1 VAVGAARPPASR
13 TSAVTDPDDRVT
25 GRRYLT
31 EEQYVDDRNL
41 AARQSIYAF
50 QWPFIDLHAWV
61 LDVANL
67 RGDERV
73 LEVGCGNG
81 SYLRA
86 LRQRGHRGTVVGL
99 DLSIGML
106 SPARAFAVGVVNAD
120 VQALPA
126 LDAGVDIV
134 LAPHMLY
141 HVPDLGAAV
150 AELRRVLRPDGRAMV
165 VTNSVEHLRELDA
178 LILASV
184 EAVTGERPEP
194 LLGEA
199 IRFKVENGADVL
211 RTAFTDVELHRAGS
225 ELVLDDAEPVV
236 AYAASTRL
244 LIGGEAHADAVLADL
259 RRRTQRVIADQGELR
274 IRTAVGCFVCR

>member
-73 LEVGCGNG
+73 LEVGCGSG

-141 HVPDLGAAV
+141 HVPDMGAAV